1 MTDFLKML
9 QQAQQMTGK
18 LQEVQDK
25 LAKATVTGSAGGGM
39 VKVEADGKGTVKR
52 VSIDPSVVNPSD
64 VEMLEDLLAVA
75 LQEAQRKARE
85 LGEEEMKAMAGG
97 LGLPGLG
104 GLPFKLPF

>member
-18 LQEVQDK
+18 LNEVQEK
-25 LAKATVTGSAGGGM
+25 LGKATVTGSAGGGL
-39 VKVEADGKGTVKR
+39 VKVEADGKGSVKR
-52 VSIDPSVVNPSD
+52 VSIDPSVVNPGD

-75 LQEAQRKARE
+75 VQEAQRKARD
-85 LGEEEMKAMAGG
+85 LAEEEMKAVAGG
-97 LGLPGLG
+97 LGIPGLG

>member
-1 MTDFLKML
+1 MTDFMKML

-25 LAKATVTGSAGGGM
+25 LGKATVTGSAGGGL
-39 VKVEADGKGTVKR
+39 VKVEADGKGGVKR
-52 VSIDPSVVNPSD
+52 VSIDPSVVNPAD

-85 LGEEEMKAMAGG
+85 LAEEEMKAAAGG
-97 LGLPGLG
+97 LGLPG